1 MKTPNFENFIGKSI
15 EKLDVIKNAT
25 IDHNK
30 ELNIYTI
37 HSETHYDYCGS
48 YYRGFTATTNSKA
61 IIQDI
66 TVYIH
71 SIIDT
76 NFYNAFINDYGLP
89 NEIKVEDYKIVEREK
104 LDNKLPKEGL
114 SAEAIKTFISFKEGS
129 FDENPHLIKW
139 YKENYQI
146 QIFIKREINI
156 TEIKFS
162 LVE

>member
-1 MKTPNFENFIGKSI
+1 MKIPSFENY
-15 EKLDVIKNAT
+15 LDKHISEANIIKNAT
-25 IDHNK
+25 IDHNT

-76 NFYNAFINDYGLP
+76 NFYNAFTNQYGLP
-89 NEIKVEDYKIVEREK
+89 NEIKVEDYRTIKKERFEDESTEVTEIFTS
-104 LDNKLPKEGL
+104 L
-114 SAEAIKTFISFKEGS
+114 KEGS

-139 YKENYQI
+139 YKENYEI

-162 LVE
+162 LK